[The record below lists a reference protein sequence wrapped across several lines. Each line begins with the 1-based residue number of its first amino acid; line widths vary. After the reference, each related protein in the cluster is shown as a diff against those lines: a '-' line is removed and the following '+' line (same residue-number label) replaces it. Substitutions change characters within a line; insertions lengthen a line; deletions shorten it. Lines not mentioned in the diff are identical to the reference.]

1 MVNIAPLR
9 RRLSAALLRE
19 DGMAL
24 VLALGISAVFAIVGT
39 TVMFYSSHN
48 SSLASRST
56 ADQRAFALAEAGIN
70 NAVSILGN
78 PSNNALNGTLLPN
91 TLATANVTQQ
101 DDGVVKWWGT
111 LSGNTWTLNSF
122 GYMRNPTG
130 PGMGNLTAGRAILE
144 LARGDL
150 SLATFMGVQS
160 ALAMTSISLLGSNEQ
175 KQRWLP
181 PMARLERIGAF
192 GLTEPYHSVAGVDR
206 HRGYQ
211 VDSPSPA
218 VNGA

>member
-1 MVNIAPLR
+1 MGAMKTPRANGIATL
-9 RRLSAALLRE
+9 AN
-19 DGMAL
+19 GMRPVVEPP
-24 VLALGISAVFAIVGT
+24 VLG
-39 TVMFYSSHN
+39 
-48 SSLASRST
+48 SLAHT
-56 ADQRAFALAEAGIN
+56 DYYMLDELLTDDQRALKARIRSFMDTQVAPIINPYWERAEFPFELVPKLAG
-70 NAVSILGN
+70 
-78 PSNNALNGTLLPN
+78 LNITGFQIP
-91 TLATANVTQQ
+91 
-101 DDGVVKWWGT
+101 G
-111 LSGNTWTLNSF
+111 F
-122 GYMRNPTG
+122 GC
-130 PGMGNLTAGRAILE
+130 PGMGNLTAGLAILE

>member
-1 MVNIAPLR
+1 
-9 RRLSAALLRE
+9 
-19 DGMAL
+19 MAL

-130 PGMGNLTAGRAILE
+130 PGMGNLIRRISTTVHVRP
-144 LARGDL
+144 
-150 SLATFMGVQS
+150 SFMQ
-160 ALAMTSISLLGSNEQ
+160 
-175 KQRWLP
+175 
-181 PMARLERIGAF
+181 RLEASGMKLPTNLFQERI
-192 GLTEPYHSVAGVDR
+192 LLRD
-206 HRGYQ
+206 
-211 VDSPSPA
+211 
-218 VNGA
+218 